1 MRVLNNAKVHKA
13 IQLHNFS
20 LFILFSFIS
29 LFYFF
34 EIFQNIFLV
43 DGILNNYYQ
52 AVISDNFIKNY
63 VLSLIIIT
71 FLGFWIPFITKN
83 DRLNSFANY
92 TPSLLPALGL
102 VGTFIGIF
110 EGLVQFDPSN
120 IDKSLPILL
129 SGLKIAFTTSIA
141 GMVGSALVKII
152 SFFHPERVDDSQ
164 VGEEDF
170 MEVFRLQKENLIQ
183 INEGIKILEK
193 KFEEF
198 ASQIGDATVEHLIKA
213 LEDVVRDFNK
223 KIEEQFGDNFKIFN
237 DGLKKLI
244 EWQDKYIKEVEE
256 TKQSINQANNLI
268 QSNKSTISSVSK
280 ALEEIPLSLS
290 PAEKILENLNR
301 QNSDLNN
308 SITNIAKFGD
318 DFEKIIP
325 NIENSVNQLSNTL
338 TNEISQVSDRLQAL
352 DKEMTKELEKAIELM
367 GGHLGSLSQHLV
379 NDYKPLVEN
388 IRKLIESIGKK

>member
-1 MRVLNNAKVHKA
+1 MLSFIK
-13 IQLHNFS
+13 QYSYLSFS
-20 LFILFSFIS
+20 LLLLFCFIS
-29 LFYFF
+29 FFYFF
-34 EIFQNIFLV
+34 EIFQSIFLV

-198 ASQIGDATVEHLIKA
+198 ASQIGGATVEHLIKA

-244 EWQDKYIKEVEE
+244 EWQDKYITEVEE

-268 QSNKSTISSVSK
+268 QSNKSAISSISK
-280 ALEEIPLSLS
+280 TLEEIPLSLS

-338 TNEISQVSDRLQAL
+338 TNEISQVSDRLQTL

-388 IRKLIESIGKK
+388 IRKLIESISRK

>member
-1 MRVLNNAKVHKA
+1 MLSFIKHYSY
-13 IQLHNFS
+13 LSFS
-20 LFILFSFIS
+20 LLLLFCFIS
-29 LFYFF
+29 FFYFF
-34 EIFQNIFLV
+34 EIFQSIFLV

-244 EWQDKYIKEVEE
+244 EWQDKYITEVEE

-268 QSNKSTISSVSK
+268 QSNKSAISSISK
-280 ALEEIPLSLS
+280 TLEEIPLSLS

-338 TNEISQVSDRLQAL
+338 TNEISQVSDRLQTL

-388 IRKLIESIGKK
+388 IRKLIESIGGNK

>member
-1 MRVLNNAKVHKA
+1 MLSFIK
-13 IQLHNFS
+13 QYSYLSFS
-20 LFILFSFIS
+20 LLLLFCFIS
-29 LFYFF
+29 FFYFF
-34 EIFQNIFLV
+34 EIFQSIFLV

-52 AVISDNFIKNY
+52 AVISDSFIKNY

-244 EWQDKYIKEVEE
+244 EWQDKYITEVEE

-268 QSNKSTISSVSK
+268 QSNKSAISSISK
-280 ALEEIPLSLS
+280 TLEEIPLSLS

-338 TNEISQVSDRLQAL
+338 TNEISQVSDRLQTL

-388 IRKLIESIGKK
+388 IRKLIESIGGNK

>member
-1 MRVLNNAKVHKA
+1 MLKFIKQYSY
-13 IQLHNFS
+13 IIFS

-244 EWQDKYIKEVEE
+244 EWQDKYITEVEE

-268 QSNKSTISSVSK
+268 QSNKSTISSISK

-301 QNSDLNN
+301 QNTDLNN

-318 DFEKIIP
+318 DFEKIVP

-338 TNEISQVSDRLQAL
+338 SNEISQVSDRLQTL

-388 IRKLIESIGKK
+388 IRKLIESIGRK